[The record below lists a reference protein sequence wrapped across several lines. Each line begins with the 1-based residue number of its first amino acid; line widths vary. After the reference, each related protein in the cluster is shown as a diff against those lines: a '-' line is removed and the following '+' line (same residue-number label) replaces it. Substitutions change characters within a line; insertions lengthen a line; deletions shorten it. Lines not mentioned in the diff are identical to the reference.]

1 MLSISL
7 GVLELPPPHH
17 AVKMAAKVREALA
30 LVGLDPQVEY
40 TFTTD
45 STSVM
50 KSAVISKLKYEWL
63 PCACHVPHN
72 AAQRGMSALQDTPA
86 GARILDMV
94 TELPTQLKRSNA
106 KWERFKAA

>member
-7 GVLELPPPHH
+7 GVLELLPPHD
-17 AVKMAAKVREALA
+17 AVRTEAKVREALA

-45 STSVM
+45 SASVM

-63 PCACHVPHN
+63 PCACYVLHN
-72 AAQRGMSALQDTPA
+72 AAQCGMSTLQDTPA

-94 TELPTQLKRSNA
+94 MELPTQLKRSNA

>member
-1 MLSISL
+1 
-7 GVLELPPPHH
+7 
-17 AVKMAAKVREALA
+17 MAAKVREALA

-50 KSAVISKLKYEWL
+50 KSTIIYKLKYEWL
-63 PCACHVPHN
+63 PCTCHVLHD
-72 AAQRGMSALQDTPA
+72 AAQRGMSTLQDTPA

>member
-1 MLSISL
+1 M
-7 GVLELPPPHH
+7 V
-17 AVKMAAKVREALA
+17 AKVQEALA
-30 LVGLDPQVEY
+30 LVGLDPQVEH

-45 STSVM
+45 SASIM
-50 KSAVISKLKYEWL
+50 KSAVISKLKYKW
-63 PCACHVPHN
+63 PSCSCHVLHN

-86 GARILDMV
+86 GAQILDMV

>member
-7 GVLELPPPHH
+7 GVLDLPPPHD
-17 AVKMAAKVREALA
+17 AVRTAAKVREALA

-45 STSVM
+45 SASVM

-63 PCACHVPHN
+63 PCACHVLHN

>member
-1 MLSISL
+1 
-7 GVLELPPPHH
+7 
-17 AVKMAAKVREALA
+17 
-30 LVGLDPQVEY
+30 
-40 TFTTD
+40 
-45 STSVM
+45 M

-63 PCACHVPHN
+63 PCACHVLHN

-86 GARILDMV
+86 GAQILDMV